1 MTEITGSFV
10 SIDDSNITTSK
21 TSVQQLIDI
30 VQADISSDA
39 GSGTRKK
46 YQVFV
51 SGGTNLASITSS
63 LYQTVFDQ
71 DFTLGTSNPLFD
83 ITIGSY
89 LNDDD
94 ENNKMNLSVMD
105 VNGSLLVVS
114 QFTLCGSVK
123 KGRRPSFVNA
133 ETPELSFIL
142 YENLITS
149 FKEVGIHTFGGSFG
163 KMMNVELI
171 NEGPATFIIN
181 SKEL

>member
-1 MTEITGSFV
+1 MIVVAQRCSSASVSVDGEVVSEIDQGLLLLVGIEKGDGQSDIQKIV
-10 SIDDSNITTSK
+10 NKISNLRI
-21 TSVQQLIDI
+21 
-30 VQADISSDA
+30 
-39 GSGTRKK
+39 
-46 YQVFV
+46 F
-51 SGGTNLASITSS
+51 
-63 LYQTVFDQ
+63 
-71 DFTLGTSNPLFD
+71 
-83 ITIGSY
+83 
-89 LNDDD
+89 DD
-94 ENNKMNLSVMD
+94 ENNKMNLSIMD

-133 ETPELSFIL
+133 ETSGLSLLL

-163 KMMNVELI
+163 KMMNVKLI

>member
-1 MTEITGSFV
+1 MIVVAQRCSSASV
-10 SIDDSNITTSK
+10 SVDGAVISKIDLGLLLLVGIEKGDGQLDIQKVVNKISNLRI
-21 TSVQQLIDI
+21 
-30 VQADISSDA
+30 
-39 GSGTRKK
+39 
-46 YQVFV
+46 FE
-51 SGGTNLASITSS
+51 
-63 LYQTVFDQ
+63 
-71 DFTLGTSNPLFD
+71 
-83 ITIGSY
+83 
-89 LNDDD
+89 D
-94 ENNKMNLSVMD
+94 ENNKMNLSIMD

-133 ETPELSFIL
+133 ETPGLSLLL

>member
-1 MTEITGSFV
+1 MIVVAQRCSSASVSVDEAIVSEINLGLLLLVGIEKGDGQSDIQKIV
-10 SIDDSNITTSK
+10 NKISNLRI
-21 TSVQQLIDI
+21 
-30 VQADISSDA
+30 
-39 GSGTRKK
+39 
-46 YQVFV
+46 FE
-51 SGGTNLASITSS
+51 
-63 LYQTVFDQ
+63 
-71 DFTLGTSNPLFD
+71 
-83 ITIGSY
+83 
-89 LNDDD
+89 D

-133 ETPELSFIL
+133 EIPELSFIL
-142 YENLITS
+142 YENLIIS

-181 SKEL
+181 SKEI

>member
-1 MTEITGSFV
+1 MIVVAQRCSSASVSVDGEVVSEIDLGLLLLVGIEKGDGQSDIQKIV
-10 SIDDSNITTSK
+10 NKISNLRI
-21 TSVQQLIDI
+21 
-30 VQADISSDA
+30 
-39 GSGTRKK
+39 
-46 YQVFV
+46 FE
-51 SGGTNLASITSS
+51 
-63 LYQTVFDQ
+63 
-71 DFTLGTSNPLFD
+71 
-83 ITIGSY
+83 
-89 LNDDD
+89 D
-94 ENNKMNLSVMD
+94 ENNKMNLSIMD

-133 ETPELSFIL
+133 ETPELSLIL

-149 FKEVGIHTFGGSFG
+149 FKELGIHTFGGSFG

>member
-1 MTEITGSFV
+1 MIVVAQRCSSASVSVDGEVVSEIDLGLLLLVGIEKGDGQSDIQKIV
-10 SIDDSNITTSK
+10 NKISNLRI
-21 TSVQQLIDI
+21 
-30 VQADISSDA
+30 
-39 GSGTRKK
+39 
-46 YQVFV
+46 FE
-51 SGGTNLASITSS
+51 
-63 LYQTVFDQ
+63 
-71 DFTLGTSNPLFD
+71 
-83 ITIGSY
+83 
-89 LNDDD
+89 D
-94 ENNKMNLSVMD
+94 ENNKMNLSIMD

-133 ETPELSFIL
+133 ETSGLSLLL

>member
-1 MTEITGSFV
+1 MIVVAQRCSRASV
-10 SIDDSNITTSK
+10 SVDEAVVSKIDQGLLLLVGIEKGDGQLDIQKVVNKISNLRI
-21 TSVQQLIDI
+21 
-30 VQADISSDA
+30 
-39 GSGTRKK
+39 
-46 YQVFV
+46 FE
-51 SGGTNLASITSS
+51 
-63 LYQTVFDQ
+63 
-71 DFTLGTSNPLFD
+71 
-83 ITIGSY
+83 
-89 LNDDD
+89 D

-149 FKEVGIHTFGGSFG
+149 FKEVGIHTLGGSFG

-171 NEGPATFIIN
+171 NKGPATFIIN
-181 SKEL
+181 SKEI

>member
-1 MTEITGSFV
+1 MIVVAQRCSSASVSVDGEVVSEIDLGLLLLVGIEKGDGQSDIQKV
-10 SIDDSNITTSK
+10 VNKISNLRI
-21 TSVQQLIDI
+21 
-30 VQADISSDA
+30 
-39 GSGTRKK
+39 
-46 YQVFV
+46 FE
-51 SGGTNLASITSS
+51 
-63 LYQTVFDQ
+63 
-71 DFTLGTSNPLFD
+71 
-83 ITIGSY
+83 
-89 LNDDD
+89 D
-94 ENNKMNLSVMD
+94 ENNKMNLSIMD

-133 ETPELSFIL
+133 ETPGLSLLL

-149 FKEVGIHTFGGSFG
+149 FKDVGIHTFGGSFG

>member
-1 MTEITGSFV
+1 MIVVAQRCSSASV
-10 SIDDSNITTSK
+10 SVDEAVVSRIDQGLLLLVGIEKGDGQLDIQKVVNKISNLRI
-21 TSVQQLIDI
+21 
-30 VQADISSDA
+30 
-39 GSGTRKK
+39 
-46 YQVFV
+46 FE
-51 SGGTNLASITSS
+51 N
-63 LYQTVFDQ
+63 
-71 DFTLGTSNPLFD
+71 
-83 ITIGSY
+83 
-89 LNDDD
+89 

-149 FKEVGIHTFGGSFG
+149 FKEVGIDTFGGSFG

>member
-1 MTEITGSFV
+1 M
-10 SIDDSNITTSK
+10 
-21 TSVQQLIDI
+21 I
-30 VQADISSDA
+30 VVAQRCSSA
-39 GSGTRKK
+39 S
-46 YQVFV
+46 VFV
-51 SGGTNLASITSS
+51 DGAVVSEIDLGLLLLVGIEKGDGQSDIQKIVNKISNLRI
-63 LYQTVFDQ
+63 FE
-71 DFTLGTSNPLFD
+71 
-83 ITIGSY
+83 
-89 LNDDD
+89 D
-94 ENNKMNLSVMD
+94 ENNKMNLSIMD

-133 ETPELSFIL
+133 ETPGLSLLL

>member
-1 MTEITGSFV
+1 M
-10 SIDDSNITTSK
+10 
-21 TSVQQLIDI
+21 I
-30 VQADISSDA
+30 VVAQRCSSA
-39 GSGTRKK
+39 S
-46 YQVFV
+46 VFV
-51 SGGTNLASITSS
+51 DGAVISEIDLGLLLLVGIEKGDGQSDIQKIVNKISNLRI
-63 LYQTVFDQ
+63 FE
-71 DFTLGTSNPLFD
+71 
-83 ITIGSY
+83 
-89 LNDDD
+89 D

-133 ETPELSFIL
+133 ETPGLSLLL

>member
-1 MTEITGSFV
+1 MIVVAQRCSSASV
-10 SIDDSNITTSK
+10 SVDGAVVSKIDLGLLLLVGIEKGDGQSDIQKVVNKISNLRI
-21 TSVQQLIDI
+21 
-30 VQADISSDA
+30 
-39 GSGTRKK
+39 
-46 YQVFV
+46 FE
-51 SGGTNLASITSS
+51 
-63 LYQTVFDQ
+63 
-71 DFTLGTSNPLFD
+71 
-83 ITIGSY
+83 
-89 LNDDD
+89 D

-133 ETPELSFIL
+133 EIPELSFIL
-142 YENLITS
+142 YENLMTS

>member
-1 MTEITGSFV
+1 MIVVAQRCSSASVSVDEAVISEIDLGLLLFV
-10 SIDDSNITTSK
+10 GIEKGDGQLDIQKVVNKISNLRI
-21 TSVQQLIDI
+21 
-30 VQADISSDA
+30 
-39 GSGTRKK
+39 
-46 YQVFV
+46 FE
-51 SGGTNLASITSS
+51 
-63 LYQTVFDQ
+63 
-71 DFTLGTSNPLFD
+71 
-83 ITIGSY
+83 
-89 LNDDD
+89 D
-94 ENNKMNLSVMD
+94 EHNKMNLSVMD

-149 FKEVGIHTFGGSFG
+149 FKEMGIQTFGGSFG

-181 SKEL
+181 SKEI

>member
-1 MTEITGSFV
+1 MIVVAQRCSRASV
-10 SIDDSNITTSK
+10 SVDEAVVSKIDQGLLLLVGIEKGDGQLDIQKVVNKISNLRI
-21 TSVQQLIDI
+21 
-30 VQADISSDA
+30 
-39 GSGTRKK
+39 
-46 YQVFV
+46 FE
-51 SGGTNLASITSS
+51 
-63 LYQTVFDQ
+63 
-71 DFTLGTSNPLFD
+71 
-83 ITIGSY
+83 
-89 LNDDD
+89 D
-94 ENNKMNLSVMD
+94 ENNKMNLSVID

-133 ETPELSFIL
+133 ETPERSFIL

-149 FKEVGIHTFGGSFG
+149 FKEVGIHAFGGSFG

>member
-1 MTEITGSFV
+1 MTVDGEVVSEIDQGLLLLVGIEKGDGQSDIQKIV
-10 SIDDSNITTSK
+10 NKISNLRI
-21 TSVQQLIDI
+21 
-30 VQADISSDA
+30 
-39 GSGTRKK
+39 
-46 YQVFV
+46 FE
-51 SGGTNLASITSS
+51 
-63 LYQTVFDQ
+63 
-71 DFTLGTSNPLFD
+71 
-83 ITIGSY
+83 
-89 LNDDD
+89 D
-94 ENNKMNLSVMD
+94 ENNKMNLSIMD

-133 ETPELSFIL
+133 ETPGLSLLL

>member
-1 MTEITGSFV
+1 MIVVAQRCSSASVSVNRKVVSEIDLGLLLLVGIEKGDGQSDIQKIV
-10 SIDDSNITTSK
+10 NKISNLRI
-21 TSVQQLIDI
+21 
-30 VQADISSDA
+30 
-39 GSGTRKK
+39 
-46 YQVFV
+46 FE
-51 SGGTNLASITSS
+51 
-63 LYQTVFDQ
+63 
-71 DFTLGTSNPLFD
+71 
-83 ITIGSY
+83 
-89 LNDDD
+89 D
-94 ENNKMNLSVMD
+94 ENNKMNLSIMD

-133 ETPELSFIL
+133 ETPGLSLLL

>member
-1 MTEITGSFV
+1 MIVVAQRCSSANV
-10 SIDDSNITTSK
+10 SVNESVIFKIDLGLLLLVGIEKGDGQSDIQKVINKISNLRI
-21 TSVQQLIDI
+21 
-30 VQADISSDA
+30 
-39 GSGTRKK
+39 
-46 YQVFV
+46 FE
-51 SGGTNLASITSS
+51 
-63 LYQTVFDQ
+63 
-71 DFTLGTSNPLFD
+71 
-83 ITIGSY
+83 
-89 LNDDD
+89 D
-94 ENNKMNLSVMD
+94 ENNKMNLSIMD

-133 ETPELSFIL
+133 EIPELGFIL

-149 FKEVGIHTFGGSFG
+149 FKEVGIYTFGGSFG

>member
-1 MTEITGSFV
+1 MIVVAQRCSSASVSVDREVVSEIDLGLLLLVGIEKGDGQSDIQKV
-10 SIDDSNITTSK
+10 VNKISNLRIFE
-21 TSVQQLIDI
+21 D
-30 VQADISSDA
+30 
-39 GSGTRKK
+39 G
-46 YQVFV
+46 
-51 SGGTNLASITSS
+51 
-63 LYQTVFDQ
+63 
-71 DFTLGTSNPLFD
+71 
-83 ITIGSY
+83 
-89 LNDDD
+89 
-94 ENNKMNLSVMD
+94 NNKMNLSILD

-133 ETPELSFIL
+133 ETPGLSLLL